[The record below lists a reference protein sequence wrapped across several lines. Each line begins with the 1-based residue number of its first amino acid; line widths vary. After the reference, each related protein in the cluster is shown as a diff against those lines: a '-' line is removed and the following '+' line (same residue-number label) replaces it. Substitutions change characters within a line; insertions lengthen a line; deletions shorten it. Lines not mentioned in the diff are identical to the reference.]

1 MNALIYLTKT
11 TLINKLKKA
20 LHKPSA
26 LLLILFWI
34 AYAIYMIVIFSGMAV
49 SFKLDSKE
57 GMIIILTY
65 IILMSVPTNILM
77 YVRKKGIIFLMS
89 DLHFLFNTPLSPK
102 LILLYRFM
110 KLLIPSIIMN
120 VVLSIG
126 AFYIFK
132 ATTLQAI
139 LFSFV
144 LIVIEPL
151 FETGLMLNIY
161 ANERLTSKHVDWIK
175 KATWGCLALFA
186 AYILYVFIFIDNTFN
201 ALAVFPLQELLLVIP
216 IFGWILAPY
225 HLIFLGATPIN
236 VICTILFIVAT
247 LLLLISAIKMKC
259 TGKYYEE
266 ASDYARDY
274 SEKRSKAKKGEVSFG
289 NKKYK
294 KASIAYK
301 GAYAK
306 AIFYRQI
313 LEYKKNRFFIFG
325 GTTLLSL
332 GAGLVLCYFSIQ
344 ERPPIEVALFIL
356 PGLSAYFSFLMSG
369 YATKWSKEIDKTYTF
384 LIPDTAF
391 RKMWYATLIEHI
403 RALIDGL
410 LMVIPAGIGMGL
422 TITQMFL
429 CVIAHVSIMAIK
441 LYIQVICQNILG
453 KSLGNTGLTLLK
465 MMIQGIVLV
474 IGIVIA
480 AIVAMMVSSEMAL
493 FAIFVYG
500 VVICL
505 LLMVCSTRLFERYE
519 SID

>member
-11 TLINKLKKA
+11 TFVNKLKKA

-34 AYAIYMIVIFSGMAV
+34 AYAAYMIFIFGGMAV
-49 SFKLDSKE
+49 NFKLDSKE
-57 GMIIILTY
+57 GIVIILTY
-65 IILMSVPTNILM
+65 VVLMSVPTNILM

-89 DLHFLFNTPLSPK
+89 DLHFLFNTPISPK

-120 VVLSIG
+120 LVLSIG
-126 AFYIFK
+126 AFFIFK

-139 LFSFV
+139 LFFIVVV
-144 LIVIEPL
+144 LIEPL
-151 FETGLMLNIY
+151 FETGLMMNVY
-161 ANERLTSKHVDWIK
+161 ANERLTQKHVDWIRK
-175 KATWGCLALFA
+175 GTWGCLAIFA
-186 AYILYVFIFIDNTFN
+186 AYALYVFIFIDNTFN
-201 ALAVFPLQELLLVIP
+201 ALAIFPLQELFLFIP

-236 VICTILFIVAT
+236 VICSVLFAVGTILM
-247 LLLLISAIKMKC
+247 LISAIKMPC

-266 ASDYARDY
+266 ASDYAKDY
-274 SEKRSKAKKGEVSFG
+274 SEKRKKAKKGEVSFG
-289 NKKYK
+289 KRKYK
-294 KASIAYK
+294 KASVAYK

-344 ERPPIEVALFIL
+344 ERPPIEFALFIL

-369 YATKWSKEIDKTYTF
+369 YATKWSKEIDNAYTF

-391 RKMWYATLIEHI
+391 RKMWYATLIEHL

-422 TITQMFL
+422 SIPQMIL
-429 CVIAHVSIMAIK
+429 CIVAHVSIMAIK

-465 MMIQGIVLV
+465 MLIQGLVLV
-474 IGIVIA
+474 IGIMIAVMA
-480 AIVAMMVSSEMAL
+480 AIMISNEMAL
-493 FAIFVYG
+493 LAIIVYS

-505 LLMVCSTRLFERYE
+505 LLMLCSTRLFERYE